1 MKQLNQ
7 KKKFKFTHTIGLTLV
22 IAALILTGG
31 TLAGIN
37 ELSRSFLTGI
47 ILESYIENLRAKKTK
62 WRAEQVSTPNL
73 NANTESSNS

>member
-37 ELSRSFLTGI
+37 ELMASPSSKTRMVSGMKPLPG
-47 ILESYIENLRAKKTK
+47 LNLPVKI
-62 WRAEQVSTPNL
+62 VDVVVL
-73 NANTESSNS
+73 